1 VATLAEIASQRT
13 NLNESAVDHLLRLT
27 ASWSL
32 LADLSFSD
40 MVLMAKVEGPLV
52 PAELD
57 GPGAGDFVVLG
68 QVRPNNRSTLI
79 NDDLVGSIQSSQ
91 AWPLVELTFDSATRV
106 VGVASIETV
115 PDRAPVWCI
124 PVRFD
129 ARIVAVLVR
138 VQGPLRGPASL
149 YEQAYLS
156 IFERLC
162 EMVAGATFPFRED
175 DVAGPGMPRV
185 GDGIILID
193 GSGLVEFATPNA
205 SNALHRLGIY
215 GPAEGQSLD
224 ELGLRIRVV
233 ERALEFA
240 LPAMEE
246 VDRGHDVAILFH
258 CVPLLENNTPTGAV
272 ILLRDVS
279 DLRQLNRLV
288 LNKEAAVREV
298 HHRVK
303 NNLQTISSLLR
314 LQARRSD
321 EVETRT
327 ALLEAERRVRSIA
340 VVHEVLSREPGEEVV
355 FDEIVRSLVLLV
367 EDTVLALHPVEIVV
381 NGDLGVLPTDLA
393 TPLAVALAELLTN
406 AVEHAFIDFGG
417 VDNNHV
423 GVVTLNLHQQDGNA
437 IAEIRDNG
445 RGLGTD
451 FSLEVPTSLGL
462 SIVRDLIRAQ
472 LRGTIEMNS
481 VALADGGGT
490 YVRVVVPTSERT

>member
-1 VATLAEIASQRT
+1 MATLAELATLRT
-13 NLNESAVDHLLRLT
+13 SLSEPVVDHLLRLT

-40 MVLMAKVEGPLV
+40 MLLMARV
-52 PAELD
+52 D
-57 GPGAGDFVVLG
+57 GPDQGDSGFVVLG
-68 QVRPNNRSTLI
+68 QMRPNNRSTMI
-79 NDDLVGSIQSSQ
+79 NDDLVGTTHDAT
-91 AWPLVELTFDSATRV
+91 AWPLVQLAFESGTRIIGEV
-106 VGVASIETV
+106 NVEAVDEVI
-115 PDRAPVWCI
+115 PVWCV

-129 ARIVAVLVR
+129 GRVVAVMVR
-138 VQGPLRGPASL
+138 LQGPLRGPASL

-162 EMVAGATFPFRED
+162 VMVADSTFPFREEG
-175 DVAGPGMPRV
+175 VAGPGLPRV

-193 GSGLVEFATPNA
+193 GDGRVEFATPNA
-205 SNALHRLGIY
+205 ANALHRMGIY
-215 GPAEGQSLD
+215 AQAEGQTLA
-224 ELGLRIRVV
+224 ELGLRVRVV
-233 ERALEFA
+233 ERSLEYA
-240 LPAMEE
+240 IPAMEE
-246 VDRGHDVAILFH
+246 IDRGHDVAILFH
-258 CVPLLENNTPTGAV
+258 CVPLVEHNLVTGV
-272 ILLRDVS
+272 VTLLRDVS

-321 EVETRT
+321 EPETRI
-327 ALLEAERRVRSIA
+327 ALGEAERRVRSIA

-367 EDTVLALHPVEIVV
+367 EDTVLALHPVEILV
-381 NGDLGVLPTDLA
+381 NGSLGVLSTDLA

-406 AVEHAFIDFGG
+406 AVEHAFIGFGG
-417 VDNNHV
+417 KNNDQV
-423 GVVTLNLHQQDGNA
+423 GVVTLNLNLEDGDA

-445 RGLGTD
+445 RGLEED

-462 SIVRDLIRAQ
+462 SIVRDIIRAQ
-472 LRGTIEMNS
+472 LHGTIEMKS
-481 VALADGGGT
+481 VDYAEGGGT
-490 YVRVVVPTSERT
+490 YVRVAVPLSARP